1 MMCMKVNVSFAQKAI
16 LNRGGLNH
24 LKVEIIPPEIKNK
37 KESTKP
43 VLMVVVLDK
52 SGSMSGTVKRQEVG
66 LNIVNGYSHYP
77 FNPNGVHPAVEINT
91 KIRQAINST
100 IKLIQMFSKED
111 LFGMVAFDD
120 IAVKVQDLTHI
131 LPENQNLIVNNV
143 RSICAGGCTNISQA
157 LQMAREMINEEH
169 LKNYNCKIVVLSDGQ
184 ANAGI
189 QDADGFASLALKYL
203 QDGISVSALGIGYD
217 YDSKVMN
224 AIATGGGGLFYHI
237 EDLEKLDD
245 VFKEE
250 LRLSSTVKAK
260 NVRLILE
267 IPDLIEIGANM
278 NDYKQKVIDK
288 NIEVYI
294 GDIVNSRSVF
304 FEIRNN
310 FVDTDVEFRVKV
322 AYQTVEGD
330 ECVVTVTR
338 KLTVVD
344 SKEKLEE
351 FPKDQ
356 SIIDNV
362 LSIVKHRTF
371 LETSDLYEKGKIDE
385 LRGVFCSSINYVQN
399 ICSSYSL
406 NENTGVT
413 GTLDELANLNATY
426 TSNNV
431 SRSFTKKLYAQS
443 ARSLR

>member
-1 MMCMKVNVSFAQKAI
+1 MKMNVSFAQKAI
-16 LNRGGLNH
+16 LNKGGLNH
-24 LKVEIIPPEIKNK
+24 LKIEIIPPEIKNK
-37 KESTKP
+37 KERTKP
-43 VLMVVVLDK
+43 VLMIVVLDR
-52 SGSMSGTVKRQEVG
+52 SGSMSGTVKRQETG
-66 LNIVNGYSHYP
+66 LNMVNGYSHSQ
-77 FNPNGVHPAVEINT
+77 FSPNYVHSAIETNT
-91 KIRQAINST
+91 KMRQAINST
-100 IKLIQMFSKED
+100 VKLIQMLSKED
-111 LFGMVAFDD
+111 LFGLVAFDD

-131 LPENQNLIVNNV
+131 LPENQNLIINNV
-143 RSICAGGCTNISQA
+143 RNIYTGGCTNISLA
-157 LQMAREMINEEH
+157 LQMAREMITKEH

-184 ANAGI
+184 ANSGI
-189 QDADGFASLALKYL
+189 QDADNFAFLALKYL

-237 EDLEKLDD
+237 EDLEKLDN
-245 VFKEE
+245 VFQEE
-250 LRLSSTVKAK
+250 LKLSNTVKAK

-330 ECVVTVTR
+330 ECVVAVTR

-362 LSIVKHRTF
+362 LSLIKHRTF
-371 LETSDLYEKGKIDE
+371 LETSDMYEKGKTDE
-385 LRGVFCSSINYVQN
+385 LRGVFSSTINYVQN

-413 GTLDELANLNATY
+413 STLDELTNLNETY
-426 TSNNV
+426 ASNSV
-431 SRSFTKKLYAQS
+431 SKSFTKNLYAQS